1 MLKTIEIATMVT
13 RSGDGMR
20 ARPMSTIPAPE
31 KGVIHILTEAQSTA
45 AQDIGRDGTVLLA
58 YTGRGDHLSVAGRAA
73 VNPDKGLVKELWNP
87 GAQVFWPN
95 GLAAALVN
103 FLVALLGH
111 VRGGLCYVLVGG
123 MYLVSGIS
131 GAKASGAEA
140 KEVAVVADEDTVVS
154 GMAAVEAEASWIVG
168 SSMRRRSGRSPLT

>member
-1 MLKTIEIATMVT
+1 MSLVSDHENTPNSPEIVAFPAEKVWEMLKAIDIAILVT
-13 RSGDGMR
+13 RNGDGMR

-58 YTGRGDHLSVAGRAA
+58 YAGRGDHLSVAGQAV

-95 GLAAALVN
+95 GPVAHDVVTLVIDP
-103 FLVALLGH
+103 GH
-111 VRGGLCYVLVGG
+111 VDVWDGHGVLRGI
-123 MYLVSGIS
+123 VSIVR
-131 GAKASGAEA
+131 GA
-140 KEVAVVADEDTVVS
+140 VQ
-154 GMAAVEAEASWIVG
+154 
-168 SSMRRRSGRSPLT
+168 GRSPDLGERGMTEL

>member
-1 MLKTIEIATMVT
+1 MSLVSDHENTPNSPEIAAFPAEKVWEMLKAIDIAMLVT

-58 YTGRGDHLSVAGRAA
+58 YAGRGDHLSVAGQAV

-87 GAQVFWPN
+87 SAQVFWPN
-95 GLAAALVN
+95 GPVAHDVVTLVIDP
-103 FLVALLGH
+103 GH
-111 VRGGLCYVLVGG
+111 VDVWDGHGVLRGI
-123 MYLVSGIS
+123 VSIVR
-131 GAKASGAEA
+131 GA
-140 KEVAVVADEDTVVS
+140 VQ
-154 GMAAVEAEASWIVG
+154 
-168 SSMRRRSGRSPLT
+168 GRSPDLGERGMTEL